1 MYRLVRSAEPV
12 AGCDA
17 EKEVTSKTEHIMTR
31 HITLLGALVFS
42 LALMAE
48 AIPANYYDA
57 IDGKQ
62 DSVLKSQLSL
72 IVRGGDRY
80 DYGVNTYHTSSNP
93 PEWEKGDLK
102 AYGTWQALPSTD
114 MHPDGI
120 VWDMY
125 SHCVR
130 YYPNKLGDSGCSLN
144 IEHCLPKSWW
154 GGDVNDAYKDLYHL
168 NPSDQRANG
177 QKSNYPPGH
186 VVKGDKFDNG
196 SFRMD
201 SKNKSQ
207 YGFICFEPEA
217 EYQGDFA
224 RAYFYIATAYED
236 FTWASGT
243 TPFDAALAMDNDSY
257 LEFKPWLIQVLLDWH
272 RADPVSDK
280 EICRADQISSIQHNR
295 NPFIDYP
302 ELVEYIWGNKKGQ
315 AVNLDSLECEFEI
328 GRCIDP
334 ITPEP
339 SPILYDTLIN
349 LPATSKSNI
358 LAITGDIS
366 ASVNSGVATNAYSG
380 NSSCVMGT
388 GATGGEITFTGIQ
401 LTDTAV
407 LAFRAS
413 PYNSATSMQLDIYIN
428 DGLFQS
434 ILVAVEQDT
443 RNEVRYRF
451 TVPANTTSIKLVSVG
466 TSTAQRAC
474 LQELY
479 LLSPKGESTDIT
491 EVQPASAARKELR
504 KGQVVIRR
512 EDNTYTTSGQNVR

>member
-1 MYRLVRSAEPV
+1 MKRLISLSIV
-12 AGCDA
+12 A
-17 EKEVTSKTEHIMTR
+17 MF
-31 HITLLGALVFS
+31 ALS
-42 LALMAE
+42 LMAE

-62 DSVLKSQLSL
+62 DSVLKSTLSL
-72 IVRGGDRY
+72 LVRGGVRY
-80 DYGVNTYHTSSNP
+80 EYGTNQYHSTNNP
-93 PEWEKGDLK
+93 PEWMAGDLK
-102 AYGTWQALPSTD
+102 AYGTWQALPFTD

-125 SHCVR
+125 SNCVR

-168 NPSDQRANG
+168 NPSDQRANS

-201 SKNKSQ
+201 SKAKSQ
-207 YGFICFEPEA
+207 YGFICFEPSEK
-217 EYQGDFA
+217 YRGDFA

-236 FTWASGT
+236 FTWKSGT
-243 TPFDAALAMDNDSY
+243 SPFDAALAMDNTSY
-257 LEFKPWLIQVLLDWH
+257 LEFKPWLIEVLLDWH

-280 EICRADQISSIQHNR
+280 EICRADQISNIQHNR

-302 ELVEYIWGNKKGQ
+302 ELVEYIWGNKKGE
-315 AVNLDSLECEFEI
+315 AVDLASLTCTAGTGICPE
-328 GRCIDP
+328 P
-334 ITPEP
+334 IIPTPEP
-339 SPILYDTLIN
+339 QLYDTLIN
-349 LPATSKSNI
+349 LPATSKTNI
-358 LAITGDIS
+358 LAISGAIS

-388 GATGGEITFTGIQ
+388 SSTDGEISFTGIN

-413 PYNSATSMQLDIYIN
+413 PYNSATSMQLEIYLNGSSEPFHTIN
-428 DGLFQS
+428 
-434 ILVAVEQDT
+434 VTVEQET
-443 RNEVRYRF
+443 RNEVRYRI
-451 TVPANTTSIKLVSVG
+451 TVPQETNSIRIVSVG
-466 TSTAQRAC
+466 GSTSKRAC
-474 LQELY
+474 MQEFY
-479 LLSPKGESTDIT
+479 LLSPKKDTTPIAT
-491 EVQPASAARKELR
+491 PEVEKETATKVLR
-504 KGQVVIRR
+504 DGQLVIIRNN
-512 EDNTYTTSGQNVR
+512 EMFTLQGQRIQ

>member
-1 MYRLVRSAEPV
+1 
-12 AGCDA
+12 
-17 EKEVTSKTEHIMTR
+17 MTR

-72 IVRGGDRY
+72 IVRGGERY
-80 DYGVNTYHTSSNP
+80 EYGVTTYHTSSKP
-93 PEWEKGDLK
+93 GEWEKGDLK

-125 SHCVR
+125 SNCVR

-154 GGDVNDAYKDLYHL
+154 GGTVNEAYKDLFNL
-168 NPSDQRANG
+168 NPSDQRANS

-186 VVKGDKFDNG
+186 VKTGDKFDNG
-196 SFRMD
+196 SFKMAKANT
-201 SKNKSQ
+201 SG
-207 YGFICFEPEA
+207 YGYICFEPA
-217 EYQGDFA
+217 PEYRGDFA
-224 RAYFYIATAYED
+224 RAYFFVATAYEYLEWTAYSD
-236 FTWASGT
+236 YISNA
-243 TPFDAALAMDNDSY
+243 SY
-257 LEFKPWLIQVLLDWH
+257 LMFSDSIQKVLLDWH

-302 ELVEYIWGNKKGQ
+302 ELVEYIWGNRKGQ
-315 AVNLDSLECEFEI
+315 AVNLATLECAFET
-328 GRCIDP
+328 GTCVDS

-339 SPILYDTLIN
+339 SPIAYDTLIN
-349 LPATSKSNI
+349 LPAITAALVN
-358 LAITGDIS
+358 AIPGGN
-366 ASVNSGVATNAYSG
+366 ANSGIQSNGNASISMGKSATD
-380 NSSCVMGT
+380 
-388 GATGGEITFTGIQ
+388 GEISFSEIS

-428 DGLFQS
+428 DNSTPFRTITETVLQ
-434 ILVAVEQDT
+434 ET
-443 RNEVRYRF
+443 RNEVRYRI
-451 TVPANTTSIKLVSVG
+451 TLPSTTTSIRIVSVG
-466 TSTAQRAC
+466 GSTSKRAC
-474 LQELY
+474 MQELY